1 MAAIENAEH
10 IRLNYGSE
18 VLRTHVLDSCEDS
31 NSGVVNQNIDAA
43 KRLHGMVKERSDFI
57 VVSNV
62 AHGACGLRFTELI
75 QTRYGFM
82 QFIFM
87 TTTNRNIYAGSH
99 QCFGDRST
107 DPTGSAGH
115 HC

>member
-1 MAAIENAEH
+1 MAAIKHSEH
-10 IRLNYGSE
+10 IRLKHGPE
-18 VLRTHVLDSCEDS
+18 VLRTHVLDSGEDS

-75 QTRYGFM
+75 QTRNGFM

-87 TTTNRNIYAGSH
+87 TTTNRNIYARSH
-99 QCFGDRST
+99 QCFGNSST
-107 DPTGSAGH
+107 DALSSRR
-115 HC
+115 